1 LAKNGQEGIDAV
13 VREHPDLVLLDIN
26 LPDMSGFDACRLIRV
41 SFAGPILMVTV
52 RNSVRDKIDALD
64 AGADD
69 YIVKPFAMAELLA
82 HVRAAL
88 RRSSAEQP
96 LPKIESSELTVD
108 LEMRMVNVRGNSVHL
123 TPKEFD
129 VLRLLVTQQG
139 RPVTH
144 RKILQIVWG
153 PEYGEETELVRVV
166 IRQLRR
172 KIEKNPAHPRYILT
186 EPWVGYM
193 FQLPPDMAE
202 NGLSAKSDLAAR
214 TAPLLMLAFLMVT
227 AGELLLVES
236 TQFTSALK
244 HRPPEEKGFFRSL
257 LDPLV
262 CLFGEQCEQILQRP
276 GERRCSWV
284 GVGRPWGRGPD
295 LAAGTLAC
303 RINPGGGCFLVDG
316 RQRRVLPRNHAMPV
330 LYRQSIRRP
339 YADQQSAALHA
350 IAPKG

>member
-1 LAKNGQEGIDAV
+1 
-13 VREHPDLVLLDIN
+13 
-26 LPDMSGFDACRLIRV
+26 
-41 SFAGPILMVTV
+41 MVTV

-108 LEMRMVNVRGNSVHL
+108 FEMRMVNVRGNSVHL

-153 PEYGEETELVRVV
+153 PEYGEETEPVRVV
-166 IRQLRR
+166 IRQLRK

-202 NGLSAKSDLAAR
+202 K
-214 TAPLLMLAFLMVT
+214 
-227 AGELLLVES
+227 
-236 TQFTSALK
+236 Q
-244 HRPPEEKGFFRSL
+244 
-257 LDPLV
+257 
-262 CLFGEQCEQILQRP
+262 
-276 GERRCSWV
+276 
-284 GVGRPWGRGPD
+284 
-295 LAAGTLAC
+295 TL
-303 RINPGGGCFLVDG
+303 RKV
-316 RQRRVLPRNHAMPV
+316 
-330 LYRQSIRRP
+330 
-339 YADQQSAALHA
+339 
-350 IAPKG
+350 

>member
-1 LAKNGQEGIDAV
+1 MNDTTLLLVDDEPQIRRVLQTTLFDAGYGVILAKNGQEGIDTV

-26 LPDMSGFDACRLIRV
+26 LPDMSGFDACRLIRL
-41 SFAGPILMVTV
+41 SFAGPILILSV

-82 HVRAAL
+82 RVRAAL

-96 LPKIESSELTVD
+96 LPKIETSELTVD
-108 LEMRMVNVRGNSVHL
+108 FEMRMVTVRGNSVHL

-129 VLRLLVTQQG
+129 VLRLLVTQEG

-153 PEYGEETELVRVV
+153 PEYGEETEPVRVV
-166 IRQLRR
+166 IRQLRK

-202 NGLSAKSDLAAR
+202 K
-214 TAPLLMLAFLMVT
+214 
-227 AGELLLVES
+227 
-236 TQFTSALK
+236 Q
-244 HRPPEEKGFFRSL
+244 
-257 LDPLV
+257 
-262 CLFGEQCEQILQRP
+262 
-276 GERRCSWV
+276 
-284 GVGRPWGRGPD
+284 
-295 LAAGTLAC
+295 TL
-303 RINPGGGCFLVDG
+303 RKV
-316 RQRRVLPRNHAMPV
+316 
-330 LYRQSIRRP
+330 
-339 YADQQSAALHA
+339 
-350 IAPKG
+350 